1 MTSLKEIKTDKLVTN
16 IYEGREELGKAAAE
30 DMIEIIKNLM
40 KQKEKLR
47 IIFAAAPSQNEFLN
61 EMLNSDIDWNKIEAF
76 HMDEYIGLPKNAPQ
90 TFGHY
95 LRESIFDK
103 VNFSNINYID
113 PSNNPEEECE
123 RYTALL
129 KEAPIDIVFMGI
141 GENGHIAFNDPPVA
155 DFEDE
160 KFVKVVELDEPCRVQ
175 QVNDG
180 CFPKFEDVPK
190 TAFTLTVPALMSAD
204 YLSVCVPGITKAVA
218 VKNTLKGEISTK
230 CPATILRTHKQAKLY
245 IDTDSASLL

>member
-47 IIFAAAPSQNEFLN
+47 IVFAAAPSQNEFLN
-61 EMLNSDIDWNKIEAF
+61 EMLSSDIDWNKIEAF

-95 LRESIFDK
+95 LRENIFDK
-103 VNFSNINYID
+103 VDFSNINYID

-123 RYTALL
+123 RYAALL